1 MPTVT
6 NANNAAICTGVFHEK
21 NGITGNTF
29 YNQEKEQEF
38 FMEDDS
44 LLLAPTIF
52 EKAKIQGVHSLLF
65 SSKKKTT
72 SLLFKGSDEAIS

>member
-1 MPTVT
+1 MPTLQKIERSGGYKEVSALMPTVT
-6 NANNAAICTGVFHEK
+6 NANNAAICTGVFPEK

-44 LLLAPTIF
+44 
-52 EKAKIQGVHSLLF
+52 
-65 SSKKKTT
+65 
-72 SLLFKGSDEAIS
+72 